1 MFTLCDSLL
10 SLIIWL
16 IQDDPP
22 GLETV
27 EIPPTRKEKE
37 VSLKESTQKEKE
49 VIQKER
55 EVVTQKEKVV
65 SPAVEQKLKEKK
77 VEEVEVTTIDD
88 DDDDDTD
95 PVRYKIFNFFL

>member
-37 VSLKESTQKEKE
+37 KEVPLKESTQKEKE
-49 VIQKER
+49 VIQKEK
-55 EVVTQKEKVV
+55 VTQKEKVV

-88 DDDDDTD
+88 DDDDTD